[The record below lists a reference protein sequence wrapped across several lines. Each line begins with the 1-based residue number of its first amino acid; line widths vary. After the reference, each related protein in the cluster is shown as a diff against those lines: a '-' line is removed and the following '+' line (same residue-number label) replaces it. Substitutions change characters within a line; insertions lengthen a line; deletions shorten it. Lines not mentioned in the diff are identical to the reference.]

1 MKTGHEQSYVGYR
14 GIFSYVRLCAF
25 AEIILFDL
33 FRLFSLDVRQEH
45 EAGEKHLG
53 RGQHVCEASCDLD
66 CTAEGESA
74 GVNVEGCGCV

>member
-1 MKTGHEQSYVGYR
+1 MVRGSEERRKTHGTGIPGSMKTGHDQSYVGYR
-14 GIFSYVRLCAF
+14 GIFIYVRLCAF

-53 RGQHVCEASCDLD
+53 GGQHRGDL
-66 CTAEGESA
+66 
-74 GVNVEGCGCV
+74 VNIQ